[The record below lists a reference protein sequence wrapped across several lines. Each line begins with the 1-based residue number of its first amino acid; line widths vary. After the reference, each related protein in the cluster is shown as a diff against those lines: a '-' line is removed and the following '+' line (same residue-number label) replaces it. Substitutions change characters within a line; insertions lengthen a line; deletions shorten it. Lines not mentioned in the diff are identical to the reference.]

1 MSDKTL
7 DRTFLINSTKTI
19 HITKLERHLTNLVKI
34 HNWELEGHINEYL
47 NDETFRS
54 DYKVF
59 CKDNNL
65 QYDDWECSLLN
76 IEAALQIVQVKYK
89 KYIPEDI
96 LDIIDSIKQ
105 SNERALQNDCIDRS
119 HLEISQELLDFIE
132 TWEWVQYAPE
142 LVLSTIQEKNIV
154 KFHKSLWNYLLRD
167 GKSCTQL
174 AFLEM
179 YQNMDIKDWEK
190 LNISTNKMVINA
202 WWWQLLLRKIEEVW
216 IDNVNSE
223 LLILLLESEDQH
235 NFDILI
241 KLYAELSINKRIK
254 IESTVSNK
262 LVDMWCWNIEMEKII
277 MLWIDEVWKDLILHI
292 LASQDKSSIKI
303 LLKLYNDLNR
313 LNWKEVHISV
323 SKKIFD
329 IWYWTLIIDKIRE
342 LWVTRYHSELLNHIF
357 DSEDYQSKRE
367 LINYYESVFFK
378 WSAFTLKQIDR
389 FKKEI
394 NLQDKYW

>member
-1 MSDKTL
+1 
-7 DRTFLINSTKTI
+7 
-19 HITKLERHLTNLVKI
+19 
-34 HNWELEGHINEYL
+34 
-47 NDETFRS
+47 
-54 DYKVF
+54 
-59 CKDNNL
+59 
-65 QYDDWECSLLN
+65 
-76 IEAALQIVQVKYK
+76 
-89 KYIPEDI
+89 
-96 LDIIDSIKQ
+96 
-105 SNERALQNDCIDRS
+105 
-119 HLEISQELLDFIE
+119 
-132 TWEWVQYAPE
+132 
-142 LVLSTIQEKNIV
+142 
-154 KFHKSLWNYLLRD
+154 
-167 GKSCTQL
+167 
-174 AFLEM
+174 
-179 YQNMDIKDWEK
+179 
-190 LNISTNKMVINA
+190 MVINA